1 MQLRLLKR
9 DPNPL
14 ASTAPEQM
22 GDCAGTAGLVMAVGG
37 GVSSEGGAMAAH
49 SPAPP
54 PPGLGFL
61 VLRKMTWLDPF
72 NCICGNT

>member
-1 MQLRLLKR
+1 MFVQLRLLKR

-54 PPGLGFL
+54 PRPRVPCFKEDDMVGSFQLHL
-61 VLRKMTWLDPF
+61 W
-72 NCICGNT
+72 